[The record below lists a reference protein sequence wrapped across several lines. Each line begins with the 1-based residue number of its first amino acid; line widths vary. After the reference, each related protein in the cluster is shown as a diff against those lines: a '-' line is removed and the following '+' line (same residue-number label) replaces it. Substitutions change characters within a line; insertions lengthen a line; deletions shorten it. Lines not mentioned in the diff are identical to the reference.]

1 MFSLFILL
9 VLIRIAN
16 KYLDKDADKLAA
28 FAKPGSGSTIQ
39 NYFPFVFHFLIVIL
53 ILVSCFMPS
62 VLNKDRIHILVS
74 DGIFQFV
81 STLLIFVISII
92 NPFIPISQ
100 TIKDKIQR
108 DSADKNLEW
117 LKWFT
122 EGYNWQWTKALAC
135 ILIVAYFIHSGY
147 LVIPDLKQGVLSGIA
162 IILIFFFLFG
172 NIVQLIKNPTL
183 FKNRTLF
190 RLSMLYRSFKLSF
203 FISIVLIIVILIT
216 SVILKLPTE
225 KHVNIEGVILLVY
238 NVVMAYNEF
247 KIINDTSL
255 TPLSQ

>member
-9 VLIRIAN
+9 ALIRIAN
-16 KYLDKDADKLAA
+16 KYLDKDAGKLAVL
-28 FAKPGSGSTIQ
+28 AKAGNRDTIQ
-39 NYFPFVFHFLIVIL
+39 NYFPFVFHFLIVVL

-62 VLNKDRIHILVS
+62 VLDRDRIHILVS

-81 STLLIFVISII
+81 STLLIFIISII
-92 NPFIPISQ
+92 NPFIAISSGM
-100 TIKDKIQR
+100 KEKIER
-108 DSADKNLEW
+108 DSAGKNLEW
-117 LKWFT
+117 LNWFT
-122 EGYNWQWTKALAC
+122 KGYNWQLAKALAC
-135 ILIVAYFIHSGY
+135 ILIVAYFIYSGY
-147 LVIPDLKQGVLSGIA
+147 LVIPGLNQGVLSGIA
-162 IILIFFFLFG
+162 IILILFFLFG

-225 KHVNIEGVILLVY
+225 KLVNIEGVILLVY

-247 KIINDTSL
+247 KIINDTSVA
-255 TPLSQ
+255 P